1 MKRGAFKQLQNQ
13 ETGADTVDED
23 VTQERGKLKEHV
35 KSMANSVSSAGDAVE
50 VFGLQKKFGNF
61 WSIRDSWFSIEKGQL
76 FCLLGP
82 NGAGKTTT
90 INCLTGV
97 LPASGGDALIC
108 GESIVEAGGM
118 NRIRPLM
125 GVCPQFDVLW
135 DELTGREHLEIF
147 GHIKVS

>member
-1 MKRGAFKQLQNQ
+1 MRQIPYGGALASAMDQ
-13 ETGADTVDED
+13 D
-23 VTQERGKLKEHV
+23 VAEEQQRLKEHLRPGG
-35 KSMANSVSSAGDAVE
+35 NIVSSGDAVE
-50 VFGLQKKFGNF
+50 VLGLQKKFGNF
-61 WSIRDSWFSIEKGQL
+61 WSIKDSWFSIKEGQL

-97 LPASGGDALIC
+97 LPPSGGDALIC
-108 GESIVEAGGM
+108 GESITQAGGM
-118 NRIRPLM
+118 NRIRSLM

-147 GHIKVS
+147 GHIKVGFMTF